1 MILSFLTQTNRLS
14 DTVPGYG
21 MNTDDIDIMRKK
33 MARKLKIP
41 RCLQRGIHLFWLLC
55 TFYKIPA
62 QSAAR

>member
-33 MARKLKIP
+33 DVP
-41 RCLQRGIHLFWLLC
+41 EN
-55 TFYKIPA
+55 
-62 QSAAR
+62 